1 MSTYEEEH
9 GIQQNSRDYQE
20 VGETSQEEQRRQV
33 RSQLQGLFQNFGNT
47 SGEGDAHSDSTLLLR
62 LLSQLLPESLQ
73 EEWLQE
79 MDKGKSAGCPDT
91 FAASLPRINKK
102 KLKATDNCS
111 ICYTNYLEDEYPL
124 VVELPHCHHKFDLE
138 CLSVWLSRSTTCPLC
153 RDNVMGH
160 RIINEIDTTE
170 AELEEDWGM
179 YG

>member
-1 MSTYEEEH
+1 MQAVL
-9 GIQQNSRDYQE
+9 IP
-20 VGETSQEEQRRQV
+20 
-33 RSQLQGLFQNFGNT
+33 LQPLY
-47 SGEGDAHSDSTLLLR
+47 H
-62 LLSQLLPESLQ
+62 ES
-73 EEWLQE
+73 
-79 MDKGKSAGCPDT
+79 
-91 FAASLPRINKK
+91 IK

>member
-9 GIQQNSRDYQE
+9 GIQQNSRDTRE
-20 VGETSQEEQRRQV
+20 TRETSQDEQRRQV
-33 RSQLQGLFQNFGNT
+33 RSQLQELFQNFGST
-47 SGEGDAHSDSTLLLR
+47 GGEGTGYSDSTLLLQ

-79 MDKGKSAGCPDT
+79 MDSGKNKGCSDT

-102 KLKATDNCS
+102 MLKPSDNCS
-111 ICYTNYLEDEYPL
+111 ICYTNYLEDKYPL

-153 RDNVMGH
+153 RDDVMGH
-160 RIINEIDTTE
+160 RVINEIDTTE

>member
-9 GIQQNSRDYQE
+9 GIQQNSTQE
-20 VGETSQEEQRRQV
+20 MRETSREEQRRQI
-33 RSQLQGLFQNFGNT
+33 RSQLQGLFQGSANT
-47 SGEGDAHSDSTLLLR
+47 SGGGNGYSDSTLLLQ

-79 MDKGKSAGCPDT
+79 MDKGKNTGCPDS
-91 FAASLPRINKK
+91 FAASLPRINRK
-102 KLKATDNCS
+102 KLNSTDNCS

-124 VVELPHCHHKFDLE
+124 VVELPHCNHRFDLE

-153 RDNVMGH
+153 RDDVMGH
-160 RIINEIDTTE
+160 RIINDIDTNE

>member
-20 VGETSQEEQRRQV
+20 VGGTSQEEQRRQV

-62 LLSQLLPESLQ
+62 LLSQMLPESLQ

-91 FAASLPRINKK
+91 LQPLYHESIKK
-102 KLKATDNCS
+102 SSKQL
-111 ICYTNYLEDEYPL
+111 
-124 VVELPHCHHKFDLE
+124 
-138 CLSVWLSRSTTCPLC
+138 TTAPFVTL
-153 RDNVMGH
+153 
-160 RIINEIDTTE
+160 II
-170 AELEEDWGM
+170 
-179 YG
+179 